1 MKIHTCPYCGAD
13 LKSQYDAYYCNF
25 CEMSIIA
32 EEVQKNGQRK
42 QIPFLLNSVTISD
55 VDDNTMQLMQRS
67 TNDLIVMLRLVRGK
81 RTDFYNYLRI
91 LNKVEGDDF
100 QEQAKLT
107 GKDYEYWTRK
117 AWVIENILRDRT
129 GFFPERITDEY
140 LSELVVK
147 ADKINGKFM
156 RIRTKKK
163 NI

>member
-1 MKIHTCPYCGAD
+1 
-13 LKSQYDAYYCNF
+13 
-25 CEMSIIA
+25 MSIIA